1 MWRDYTADSV
11 VESIPMTV
19 RMGVIAVLVAFVAT
33 ASAQGAETKA
43 ENAKPSAKQKQDAKK
58 KPPAPPPEPIAEAAG
73 DDAPLTEEEIL
84 AGMPPHVRGP
94 KLVDLGHN
102 VEIELPEGLILFERA
117 EAQRIVQQGGGSAE
131 NVLGAVIKLD
141 AEWLVVLEF
150 ADIGYVND
158 DDADQLDAG
167 ELFAQYQEGTRI
179 QNERRRQLGIPELFL
194 DGWSEMPKYH
204 KAQHQLVWGLRGH
217 TVGEDGGPVINF
229 FTRLLGRHGYLSI
242 NLIDA
247 PDRIEQSKLEAAP
260 LLAATRFMT
269 GYTYADYREGDRN
282 SGIGL
287 RALVLGGTGVAVMKA
302 AKAGFLVKLLLV
314 FKKGFIVI
322 ILAVGGLLK
331 WLLGRKKQEDELP
344 AYGYDETSGGAPP
357 SDPDD
362 PPPSAPPQ
370 QG

>member
-1 MWRDYTADSV
+1 MWRDYTADFVLESV
-11 VESIPMTV
+11 PMTV
-19 RMGVIAVLVAFVAT
+19 RMGVIAVLVAFMAT
-33 ASAQGAETKA
+33 ASAQGDDSKA
-43 ENAKPSAKQKQDAKK
+43 EKARPAAKQKQGAKK
-58 KPPAPPPEPIAEAAG
+58 QAAPPPEPAAEADG
-73 DDAPLTEEEIL
+73 DGDAAPTDEELL
-84 AGMPPHVRGP
+84 ASMPPHVRGP

-102 VEIELPEGLILFERA
+102 VEIDLPEGLILFERA
-117 EAQRIVQQGGGSAE
+117 EAQRIVEQGGGSAE
-131 NVLGAVIKLD
+131 NVLGAVFRLD
-141 AEWLVVLEF
+141 AEWLVIFEF

-158 DDADQLDAG
+158 DDADQLDPG
-167 ELFAQYQEGTRI
+167 ELLAQYQEGTRM
-179 QNERRRQLGIPELFL
+179 QNERRRQLGVPEMFL

-260 LLAATRFMT
+260 LLAATRFKP
-269 GYTYADYREGDRN
+269 GYTYTDYREGDRN

-302 AKAGFLVKLLLV
+302 AKAGFIVKLLLV
-314 FKKGFIVI
+314 FKKGFVVI
-322 ILAVGGLLK
+322 LLAVGGLFK
-331 WLLGRKKQEDELP
+331 WLLGRKKQEDEVP
-344 AYGYDETSGGAPP
+344 ASAYAEAGAAPP
-357 SDPDD
+357 GDDD
-362 PPPSAPPQ
+362 PSPPNVPPQ